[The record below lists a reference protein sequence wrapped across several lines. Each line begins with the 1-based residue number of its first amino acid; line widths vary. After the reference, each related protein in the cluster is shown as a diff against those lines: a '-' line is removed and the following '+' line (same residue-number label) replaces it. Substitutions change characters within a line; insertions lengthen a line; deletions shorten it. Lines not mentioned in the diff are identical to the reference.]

1 MTEETR
7 GSKRQGN
14 SKRSRLERMRP
25 GDVEVFTC
33 APGASVVSLQNAIAS
48 DIAKHLKET
57 RSHYSQRKALLVFD
71 ESTLPVACSVVT
83 RKGEILDDI

>member
-1 MTEETR
+1 MDTR
-7 GSKRQGN
+7 GSKRQEN

-33 APGASVVSLQNAIAS
+33 APGASVVALQNAIAS

-57 RSHYSQRKALLVFD
+57 RGEYSQRKALLVFD
-71 ESTLPVACSVVT
+71 ESTPPLACSVVT
-83 RKGEILDDI
+83 RKADQEG